1 MLEALNDFLSGKVLI
16 VLIVGLGSYFTL
28 RSRFVQFR
36 HFGHMFGVFKE
47 SIRGQAGQLSSFQ
60 ALMLSL
66 AGRVGAGNIAGVGIA
81 VTLGGPGA
89 VFWMWV
95 TALVGM
101 SSSFFECTLAQV
113 YKRADGDGLYRGG
126 PAYYIQHG
134 LKLKGMAV
142 VFSVLLLVT
151 YGFAFNG
158 LQSYTVTHSLQNAFG
173 FAPQHTGIA
182 LAVLLAIVFIG
193 GIKRIAAVSDLLVP
207 VKTLAYIGVTLYV
220 IGTQIEHVPAML
232 ETIFKSA
239 FGLDPAFGGLLGSA
253 IVMGVKRGVFANEA
267 GLGSAP
273 NVAAVAA
280 VKHPGAQGV
289 VQAFSVFLD
298 TFVIC
303 TCTALLILLSGFYTP
318 GFEGDGIVL
327 TQNSLAAVVG
337 DWGRLFVSIALSLF
351 VFTCIL
357 YSYYLGENSLQ
368 FLSRNRVVLMIFR
381 GLVLALVVWGSMQ
394 DLSTVFAFADITM
407 TCLAFVNLND
417 PHIARMGGRLQRKV
431 TYGRSAKADIIGK
444 ATGLDAMGAPSLEL
458 ADGRKGEP
466 RPRTIRL
473 HTPGIHTAQNALAAA
488 AVALAMR
495 VPMGGVAKA
504 LEGFRPMIYKSGY
517 ARLAAMAAPGGAT
530 VLNDTYNSNPD
541 STLAA
546 LATLTAMKPGRGGR
560 RIAVLADM
568 KELGSS
574 SAAEHE
580 RIGREIGG
588 MKKVDLAL
596 FHGQEMRLAHEAA
609 AAARGNA
616 SLFFARKEDLAD
628 ALRSMM
634 TPADIVLVKGSRG
647 MNMEVVVQKLLTN
660 DSDTSE
666 R

>member
-1 MLEALNDFLSGKVLI
+1 MLEVINDFLSGKVLI
-16 VLIVGLGSYFTL
+16 VLIVGLGGYFTI
-28 RSRFVQFR
+28 RSRFVQLR
-36 HFGHMFGVFKE
+36 HFLHMFAVFRDSLK
-47 SIRGQAGQLSSFQ
+47 SSGGQLSSFQ

-142 VFSVLLLVT
+142 VFSILLLVT
-151 YGFAFNG
+151 YGFAFIG
-158 LQSYTVTHSLQNAFG
+158 LQSYTVTHSLQDAFA
-173 FAPQHTGIA
+173 FDPSHTGIVLA
-182 LAVLLAIVFIG
+182 LLLAITFIG

-207 VKTLAYIGVTLYV
+207 IKTLAYIAVTLYV
-220 IGTQIEHVPAML
+220 IGTQIEQVPAML
-232 ETIFKSA
+232 ETIIKSA

-337 DWGRLFVSIALSLF
+337 DWGRLFVSVALSLF

-357 YSYYLGENSLQ
+357 YNYYLGENSLQ
-368 FLSRNRVVLMIFR
+368 FLTRNRTVLMLFR

-407 TCLAFVNLND
+407 TCLAFVNL
-417 PHIARMGGRLQRKV
+417 
-431 TYGRSAKADIIGK
+431 
-444 ATGLDAMGAPSLEL
+444 
-458 ADGRKGEP
+458 
-466 RPRTIRL
+466 
-473 HTPGIHTAQNALAAA
+473 
-488 AVALAMR
+488 VALAMLFKVGMR
-495 VPMGGVAKA
+495 VMRDYDEQRRAGVDQPVFDSRKFADLDLDLKA
-504 LEGFRPMIYKSGY
+504 WPAEP
-517 ARLAAMAAPGGAT
+517 AA
-530 VLNDTYNSNPD
+530 
-541 STLAA
+541 
-546 LATLTAMKPGRGGR
+546 TAQ
-560 RIAVLADM
+560 
-568 KELGSS
+568 
-574 SAAEHE
+574 AESQGVPTAQ
-580 RIGREIGG
+580 R
-588 MKKVDLAL
+588 
-596 FHGQEMRLAHEAA
+596 
-609 AAARGNA
+609 
-616 SLFFARKEDLAD
+616 
-628 ALRSMM
+628 
-634 TPADIVLVKGSRG
+634 
-647 MNMEVVVQKLLTN
+647 
-660 DSDTSE
+660 
-666 R
+666 